1 MEYLKKIKE
10 LIATIDIFREKNG
23 LTLNE
28 FNEIWDSREDSQTS
42 DMNRKTFARHID
54 AIFDMFGI
62 KIECGKGYKYK
73 ISNPDI
79 FEGNS
84 TGIWLYRSFSD
95 ISIQLDGMAVSN
107 RIVSDRKASGW
118 EWMKLVITAMK
129 KNRIIAMKYRRFK
142 GRPCMHVGAPYC
154 LKEYQ
159 NTWYVVLKKTDIILN
174 LALDRVEDLELRDE
188 TFEIDP
194 DFDCEEFYKNYFGV
208 YVDERLK
215 PEIVVLRV
223 YEDEAYYMMSTPWH
237 HSQRLIAKGEHFQ
250 DFEFTICLT
259 RDFIGKIISRQ
270 DRVEVMAPA
279 HFRADMKS
287 RIGKIYA
294 LYV

>member
-1 MEYLKKIKE
+1 MVYLKKIKE
-10 LIATIDIFREKNG
+10 LITFIEIFKKKNN

-28 FNEIWDSREDSQTS
+28 FNEIWNSRDDSKTT
-42 DMNRKTFARHID
+42 DMNRKTFARHIND
-54 AIFDMFGI
+54 ISDMFGI
-62 KIECGKGYKYK
+62 RIVCGKGYKYK

-79 FEGNS
+79 FDGNS
-84 TGIWLYRSFSD
+84 TGIWMYRSFSD
-95 ISIQLDGMAVSN
+95 ISIQLDGMAVSH
-107 RIVSDRKASGW
+107 RIVSDRKARGW
-118 EWMKLVITAMK
+118 EWMKLVIAAMK
-129 KNRIIAMKYRRFK
+129 KNRMIAMKYRRFK

-188 TFEIDP
+188 TFEIVP

-223 YEDEAYYMMSTPWH
+223 YDDEAYYMMSNPWH
-237 HSQRLIAKGEHFQ
+237 HSQRLIAKGDNYQ
-250 DFEFTICLT
+250 DFEFKICLT
-259 RDFIGKIISRQ
+259 RDFIGKIFSRQ

-279 HFRADMKS
+279 HFRAEMASRVS
-287 RIGKIYA
+287 RISA
-294 LYV
+294 FYV